1 MNPPKIII
9 RAVIAVALALAAT
22 VSLAAPA
29 SALTRWNRTTVTIEN
44 RLDSDWPVETAVG
57 PWHRASGL
65 NIVVVDKCPVM
76 NTSCVVL
83 DYGRLPQGTLGRVEK
98 AYDALHRFKS
108 AKITISDRILPEF
121 DYLRRRCLL
130 SHEVGHILGF
140 AHDPANTRSVMYPH
154 IVPGCQSLPSYSH
167 TESLRGLYG
176 YAS

>member
-1 MNPPKIII
+1 MNPLKLAI
-9 RAVIAVALALAAT
+9 RAFIAAALALAAT
-22 VSLAAPA
+22 VVLVTPAA
-29 SALTRWNRTTVTIEN
+29 ALTRWNRTTVTIEN
-44 RLDSDWPVETAVG
+44 RLDSSWPVETAVG

-83 DYGRLPQGTLGRVEK
+83 DYGRLPQGTLGKVEK

-108 AKITISDRILPEF
+108 ARITISDRILPEF
-121 DYLRRRCLL
+121 DYLRRRCLI
-130 SHEVGHILGF
+130 SHEVGHVLGF

-167 TESLRGLYG
+167 IESLRGLYG
-176 YAS
+176 YES